1 MAKKILVVDT
11 TEYRNTIVNRLGNA
25 GYEVMVTDSAFDA
38 ISKLRAYE
46 FDLIVSEVELP
57 GDNAFDLY
65 DYINLHFPYIP
76 TIMTTAKN
84 IDMFFQRI
92 FAEGIG
98 NVLHK
103 PIKAEELLKLSDK
116 LITKHNIFG
125 LENYLEGLRELKKVR
140 ITSSLQIQ
148 KAIELILQ
156 QLGDWGYE
164 IENRM
169 ILNLVLNEMTINAV
183 YHSHGYTHEKEKRIP
198 VKLKEGQFVDVFFA
212 SGKGAY
218 GISINDYNGKLT
230 KSRILDSIHNVIVQD
245 QLLAHAA
252 ATGEN
257 ITDRISETGRGI
269 DLVRKLC
276 GDYYFIISKD
286 VRTEIIIIFGGDAN
300 DADTTYSSLKI
311 IEDFSE

>member
-1 MAKKILVVDT
+1 MPKSVLVVDT
-11 TEYRNTIVNRLGNA
+11 TDSRDTIVSMLGDA
-25 GYEVMVTDSAFDA
+25 GYSVMVTDSAFDA
-38 ISKLRAYE
+38 ISKLRAYD

-76 TIMTTAKN
+76 TIMTTGKN
-84 IDMFFQRI
+84 IDEFFNRI
-92 FAEGIG
+92 FKEGIG

-103 PIKAEELLKLSDK
+103 PMKAEELLKLSDK
-116 LITKHNIFG
+116 LITKRDIFG
-125 LENYLEGLRELKKVR
+125 LENYINGLRELKKIR

-156 QLGDWGYE
+156 QITDWGHD
-164 IENRM
+164 IDNRM

-183 YHSHGYTHEKEKRIP
+183 YHSHGLTFEKERRIP
-198 VKLKEGQFVDVFFA
+198 VKLKEGQFVDVFFGTGEG
-212 SGKGAY
+212 SF

-230 KSRILDSIHNVIVQD
+230 KSRILDSINSVIVQD

-257 ITDRISETGRGI
+257 ISDRISETGRGI

-276 GDYYFIISKD
+276 GEYYFIIKKD
-286 VRTEIIIIFGGDAN
+286 VRTEIIIVFEGDIRER
-300 DADTTYSSLKI
+300 DTTYSSLKI